1 MSAADIKEVIVLGAS
16 GGFGTLFSQVLAK
29 SGVTVRG
36 ISRKG
41 TPKPEATFSD
51 YLSADP
57 CNPNEEVISRVRSAS
72 VIVSCVPPG
81 PCVRA
86 LEALA
91 PYMSEGC
98 LFLDVLSVKTEICN
112 SYNQL
117 KDKYPHVELLSCHPM
132 FAPAAGWDG
141 QNTVMIEITGGSKS
155 KAFTA
160 LVETWGSTCVA
171 MATGE
176 QHDRVTAAV
185 QNATHSALIAF
196 GLSLKKIGYDAEM
209 AAKISTPPHRAMIS
223 VIQRMASINEPD
235 TYWDIQTENPH
246 AGECWTAMEEA
257 VKELKTAVETR
268 DRDGF
273 CKVIADFKETLGS
286 GSGGACKSPY

>member
-1 MSAADIKEVIVLGAS
+1 M
-16 GGFGTLFSQVLAK
+16 
-29 SGVTVRG
+29 RG

-41 TPKPEATFSD
+41 TPKPEATFND

-117 KDKYPHVELLSCHPM
+117 KVLCTFRY
-132 FAPAAGWDG
+132 
-141 QNTVMIEITGGSKS
+141 
-155 KAFTA
+155 
-160 LVETWGSTCVA
+160 TCVMNA
-171 MATGE
+171 HVGWGVGE
-176 QHDRVTAAV
+176 NLHRIESRAV
-185 QNATHSALIAF
+185 QLSVALRCARTLRLPAF
-196 GLSLKKIGYDAEM
+196 DPLSL
-209 AAKISTPPHRAMIS
+209 P
-223 VIQRMASINEPD
+223 
-235 TYWDIQTENPH
+235 
-246 AGECWTAMEEA
+246 
-257 VKELKTAVETR
+257 
-268 DRDGF
+268 
-273 CKVIADFKETLGS
+273 
-286 GSGGACKSPY
+286 

>member
-1 MSAADIKEVIVLGAS
+1 MQPPHPAVSFLHSHCQRAR
-16 GGFGTLFSQVLAK
+16 QVLAK

-117 KDKYPHVELLSCHPM
+117 KVCCC
-132 FAPAAGWDG
+132 PA
-141 QNTVMIEITGGSKS
+141 
-155 KAFTA
+155 
-160 LVETWGSTCVA
+160 C
-171 MATGE
+171 
-176 QHDRVTAAV
+176 
-185 QNATHSALIAF
+185 
-196 GLSLKKIGYDAEM
+196 
-209 AAKISTPPHRAMIS
+209 
-223 VIQRMASINEPD
+223 
-235 TYWDIQTENPH
+235 
-246 AGECWTAMEEA
+246 C
-257 VKELKTAVETR
+257 
-268 DRDGF
+268 
-273 CKVIADFKETLGS
+273 
-286 GSGGACKSPY
+286 

>member
-1 MSAADIKEVIVLGAS
+1 MAEVKEVIVLGAS

-91 PYMSEGC
+91 PHMSQGC
-98 LFLDVLSVKTEICN
+98 LFLDVLSVKTEICTA
-112 SYNQL
+112 YKGL

-141 QNTVMIEITGGSKS
+141 QNTVMIQITGGAKS
-155 KAFTA
+155 QAFTA
-160 LVETWGSTCVA
+160 LVETWGSKCVS
-171 MATGE
+171 MNSGE
-176 QHDRVTAAV
+176 EHDRVTAAV

-196 GLSLKKIGYDAEM
+196 GLSLKKIGYDAEL

-223 VIQRMASINEPD
+223 VLQRMASINEPD

-246 AGECWTAMEEA
+246 AEECWKAMDEA
-257 VKELKTAVETR
+257 VSEIQAAVKAR
-268 DRDGF
+268 DKDAF
-273 CKVIADFKETLGS
+273 CRVIADFKTTLGADTD
-286 GSGGACKSPY
+286 GCKSPY

>member
-1 MSAADIKEVIVLGAS
+1 MQPPHPAVSCLHSHCQCAR
-16 GGFGTLFSQVLAK
+16 QVLAK

-117 KDKYPHVELLSCHPM
+117 KVCCC
-132 FAPAAGWDG
+132 PA
-141 QNTVMIEITGGSKS
+141 
-155 KAFTA
+155 
-160 LVETWGSTCVA
+160 C
-171 MATGE
+171 
-176 QHDRVTAAV
+176 
-185 QNATHSALIAF
+185 
-196 GLSLKKIGYDAEM
+196 
-209 AAKISTPPHRAMIS
+209 
-223 VIQRMASINEPD
+223 
-235 TYWDIQTENPH
+235 
-246 AGECWTAMEEA
+246 C
-257 VKELKTAVETR
+257 
-268 DRDGF
+268 
-273 CKVIADFKETLGS
+273 
-286 GSGGACKSPY
+286 